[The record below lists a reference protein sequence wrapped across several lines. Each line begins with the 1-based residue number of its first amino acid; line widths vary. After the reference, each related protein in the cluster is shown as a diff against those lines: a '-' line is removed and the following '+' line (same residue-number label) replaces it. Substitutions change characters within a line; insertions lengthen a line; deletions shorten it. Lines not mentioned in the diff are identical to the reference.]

1 MHMKIFFIDLPTPDN
16 DTNSMEDPDI
26 FIIGKLT
33 SNDSLVRSVL
43 PYLPSPVI
51 ISTVPPIGAVLYLVL
66 PGIVLCLIIFAYHK
80 KQVMA
85 GV

>member
-16 DTNSMEDPDI
+16 DTNSMEDPD
-26 FIIGKLT
+26 IGKLT

-51 ISTVPPIGAVLYLVL
+51 ISTATPIGAVLLLVL
-66 PGIVLCLIIFAYHK
+66 LGIGLCLIIFAYHK